1 MTYIDKNL
9 MQDEAIICHTL
20 PHWIIFSRAGFWLL
34 LAILVFFISAMY
46 PLGHYRFLGLPQL
59 YQLVPMILLCAAIIA
74 FIPAFVKYKS
84 TEFVITNK
92 RILLK
97 KGFVRRTTNEIILSR
112 IESISVYQGMLGR
125 ILNYGTIL
133 ISGTGG
139 SKDPF
144 MDLPQPAYLRNKVQE
159 QIEKL

>member
-9 MQDEAIICHTL
+9 MQDEIIIYPTR
-20 PHWIIFSRAGFWLL
+20 PHWIIFSRAAFWLI
-34 LAILVFFISAMY
+34 LAILIFFISAMY
-46 PLGHYRFLGLPQL
+46 PIGHYRLLGLPQL
-59 YQLVPMILLCAAIIA
+59 YQLVPLILLCAAAIA

-97 KGFVRRTTNEIILSR
+97 RGFIRRATNEILLAR
-112 IESISVYQGMLGR
+112 IESISVYQTLFGR
-125 ILNYGTIL
+125 IFNYGTIL

-144 MDLPQPAYLRNKVQE
+144 MDLPDPAFLRNKVQE